1 MYVFLASSF
10 SEQLLTYLGWF
21 GAGVA
26 VVLFF
31 SFTIFI
37 HEFGHFIAARL
48 CGLRVDAFSIGFGP
62 SIWRKKINGTDYK
75 ISWIPF
81 GGYVALPQLD
91 PSGMQT
97 IQGADGA
104 PLVDIPAAAWWKR
117 IVVSISGP
125 IGNILFALVLAL
137 TVWAIPPDVADGMKF
152 DGAVV
157 GYVLPG
163 SDAETA
169 GLREGDQIS
178 SVNGNAVSTW
188 AEFTTECHLDAADKM
203 VSLAVSNLLDGAM
216 ATLAVPVDKSPLGL
230 FTIAG
235 IEEGH
240 FCAVSGFGEDA
251 PEKVEGLKV
260 GDASP
265 AKLAGLKVGDVIVSV
280 NGTRVVGSNQAVAL
294 IMHSGGVPLSI
305 GYRRNGHAGNIQVL
319 PAPNPDGSGTFL
331 MGVNLSH
338 YSVSGPPWT
347 QFRKPLD
354 QIKGDASAVMRVLG
368 ALFAPKEK
376 GETARVG
383 KALGGPIMIVS
394 SMWMTMLSG
403 LAGALSF
410 VRFLNVNLAML
421 NLLPLPVLDGGH
433 IVFALWRGLF
443 RREIPAVVINALVN
457 VFAVLLIGIFILISM
472 RDVWSLSVLFGGS
485 RDKDKQEQV
494 QNNEPVAPEQPVPVD

>member
-1 MYVFLASSF
+1 MQFFMASFF
-10 SEQLLTYLGWF
+10 SEHLLTYLGWI
-21 GAGVA
+21 GAAVA
-26 VVLFF
+26 VVVFF

-37 HEFGHFIAARL
+37 HEFGHFVAARL

-62 SIWRKKINGTDYK
+62 PIWHRKINGTEYK
-75 ISWIPF
+75 ISWFPF

-117 IVVSISGP
+117 IIVSVSGP
-125 IGNILFALVLAL
+125 FGNILLAFVLAL
-137 TVWAIPPDVADGMKF
+137 IVWAIPPEVAEDMKF

-157 GYVLPG
+157 GYVAPE
-163 SDAETA
+163 SDAETS
-169 GLREGDQIS
+169 GLRPGDKIF
-178 SVNGNAVSTW
+178 SVNGNAVSSW
-188 AEFTTECHLDAADKM
+188 GEFMTECHLDAADSQ
-203 VSLAVSNLLDGAM
+203 VSLAVSNLLDSAT
-216 ATLAVPVDKSPLGL
+216 ATLAVPVQKSKLGH
-230 FTIAG
+230 FSIAG

-240 FCAVSGFGEDA
+240 FCAVGAFGD
-251 PEKVEGLKV
+251 
-260 GDASP
+260 DSP
-265 AKLAGLKVGDVIVSV
+265 AESAGLKVSDVIMSV
-280 NGTRVVGSNQAVAL
+280 NGTHVVGVNQAIAL
-294 IMHSGGVPLSI
+294 IKHSGGVPLSI
-305 GYRRNGHAGNIQVL
+305 GYMRNHHSGNVQIL
-319 PAPNPDGSGTFL
+319 PNPNPDGSGTFL
-331 MGVNLSH
+331 IGVELSR
-338 YSVSGPPWT
+338 YNVSVPMWM
-347 QFRKPLD
+347 QYRKPLD
-354 QIKGDASAVMRVLG
+354 QIKGDASSVMRVLG
-368 ALFAPKEK
+368 ALFAPKQK
-376 GETARVG
+376 GESARVG

-394 SMWMTMLSG
+394 SMWLTMLSG

-443 RREIPAVVINALVN
+443 RREIPSVLINALVN

-494 QNNEPVAPEQPVPVD
+494 ERAESGAPDQAVPSEQANF

>member
-1 MYVFLASSF
+1 MQFFMASTF
-10 SEQLLTYLGWF
+10 SDLLLTYLGWF
-21 GAGVA
+21 GAAVA

-37 HEFGHFIAARL
+37 HEFGHFVAARL

-62 SIWRKKINGTDYK
+62 AIWRKKINGTDYK

-117 IVVSISGP
+117 IIVSVSGP
-125 IGNILFALVLAL
+125 IGNMLLALVLASI
-137 TVWAIPPDVADGMKF
+137 VWAIPPNVADDMKF

-157 GYVLPG
+157 GYVLSD
-163 SDAETA
+163 SDAEA
-169 GLREGDQIS
+169 SGLRAGDKIL
-178 SVNGNAVSTW
+178 SVNENKVSSW
-188 AEFTTECHLDAADKM
+188 PEFMTECHLDAVDNQ
-203 VSLAVSNLLDGAM
+203 VSLTVSNLLDGAM
-216 ATLAVPVDKSPLGL
+216 ATLAVPVKKSKLGH
-230 FTIAG
+230 FSVAD
-235 IEEGH
+235 IEAGH
-240 FCAVSGFGEDA
+240 FCAVSGFGTN
-251 PEKVEGLKV
+251 
-260 GDASP
+260 SP
-265 AKLAGLKVGDVIVSV
+265 AESAGLKVGDVIMSV
-280 NGTRVVGSNQAVAL
+280 NGTSVMGINQAVEL
-294 IMHSGGVPLSI
+294 IAHSGGVPLSI
-305 GYRRNGHAGNIQVL
+305 GYMRDGRHDSVQIL
-319 PAPNPDGSGTFL
+319 PTPNPDGSGTYL
-331 MGVNLSH
+331 MGVMLTP

-347 QFRKPLD
+347 QYRKPLD
-354 QIKGDASAVMRVLG
+354 QIKGDASSVMRVLR
-368 ALFAPKEK
+368 ALVAPKEK
-376 GETARVG
+376 GETKRVG
-383 KALGGPIMIVS
+383 KALGGPIMIVT

-472 RDVWSLSVLFGGS
+472 RDVWSLPIIFGGG
-485 RDKDKQEQV
+485 RDKDKQEQAGDV
-494 QNNEPVAPEQPVPVD
+494 EPDTPSQAVPTE

>member
-1 MYVFLASSF
+1 MQFFMANSF

-62 SIWRKKINGTDYK
+62 AIWRKKINGTDYK

-97 IQGADGA
+97 IQGSDGA

-117 IVVSISGP
+117 IIVSISGP
-125 IGNILFALVLAL
+125 IGNMLLAFVLAL
-137 TVWAIPPDVADGMKF
+137 IVWAIPPNVADDMKF
-152 DGAVV
+152 DGAVA
-157 GYVLPG
+157 GYVLPD
-163 SDAETA
+163 SDAEA
-169 GLREGDQIS
+169 SGLRAGDKIL
-178 SVNGNAVSTW
+178 SVNGNTVSSW
-188 AEFTTECHLDAADKM
+188 SEFMTECHLDAVDNK
-203 VSLAVSNLLDGAM
+203 VSLAVSNLLDGAT
-216 ATLAVPVDKSPLGL
+216 ATLAVPVQKSKLGH
-230 FTIAG
+230 FSIAD
-235 IEEGH
+235 IEAGH
-240 FCAVSGFGEDA
+240 FCAVGGFGTN
-251 PEKVEGLKV
+251 
-260 GDASP
+260 SP
-265 AKLAGLKVGDVIVSV
+265 AESAGLKVGDVIMSV
-280 NGTRVVGSNQAVAL
+280 NGTSVMGINQAIGL

-305 GYRRNGHAGNIQVL
+305 GYMRDGRHDSVQIL
-319 PAPNPDGSGTFL
+319 PSPNPDGSGTYL
-331 MGVNLSH
+331 MGVVLSP

-347 QFRKPLD
+347 QYRNPLD
-354 QIKGDASAVMRVLG
+354 QIKGDATSVMRVLR
-368 ALFAPKEK
+368 ALVAPKEK

-383 KALGGPIMIVS
+383 KALGGPIMIVT
-394 SMWMTMLSG
+394 SMWLTMLSG

-457 VFAVLLIGIFILISM
+457 VFAVLLIGIFLLISM
-472 RDVWSLSVLFGGS
+472 RDVWSLPILFGGS
-485 RDKDKQEQV
+485 RDKAKQEQT
-494 QNNEPVAPEQPVPVD
+494 QNSEPVAPDQPVPSE